1 MTDPYYDLC
10 EDWELVAAS
19 FQSMY
24 GIRLPRQLR
33 DMKSYMEQGTELYE
47 QVQDMLPV
55 ADAVGGEETNSPIT

>member
-1 MTDPYYDLC
+1 VSFAYEWVNKYYKDTTFH
-10 EDWELVAAS
+10 E
-19 FQSMY
+19 
-24 GIRLPRQLR
+24 RQLR